1 MISIGAGII
10 IANPNSG
17 PGDEFDSEYEIYI
30 NKARDATIDVS
41 IVLTSWFLRNNGNE
55 TAIYRQSPIF
65 SLLTKQL
72 F

>member
-41 IVLTSWFLRNNGNE
+41 MVS
-55 TAIYRQSPIF
+55 
-65 SLLTKQL
+65 TK
-72 F
+72 